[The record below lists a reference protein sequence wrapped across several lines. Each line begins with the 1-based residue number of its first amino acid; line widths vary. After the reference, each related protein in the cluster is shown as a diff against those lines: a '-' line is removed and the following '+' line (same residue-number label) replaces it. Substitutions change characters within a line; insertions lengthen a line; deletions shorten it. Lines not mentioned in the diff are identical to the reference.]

1 MKYEHYRDPSSLYDN
16 LTDENKVIY
25 HTSTKEEKNRK
36 DIMKIFLE
44 LAFMTMTENERQVY
58 KLKNEKYYSHQE
70 ISEMLGITL
79 RASQETLKRAN

>member
-1 MKYEHYRDPSSLYDN
+1 
-16 LTDENKVIY
+16 
-25 HTSTKEEKNRK
+25 
-36 DIMKIFLE
+36 MKIFLE

-79 RASQETLKRAN
+79 RASQETLKRANKKIGKLIDKI